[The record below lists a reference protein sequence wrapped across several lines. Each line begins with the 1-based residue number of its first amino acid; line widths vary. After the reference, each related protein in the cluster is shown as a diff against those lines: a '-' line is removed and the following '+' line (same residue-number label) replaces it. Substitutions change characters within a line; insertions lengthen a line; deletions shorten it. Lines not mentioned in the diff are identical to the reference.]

1 MPTLRISEVARRAGL
16 RPSAVR
22 YYERIGILPA
32 AARRSGQRL
41 YDETVLHRLALIDVA
56 RRTGFTLADIRVL
69 FFGFR
74 EGTPASARW
83 RALSRRKLA
92 ELDAGLRRLRE
103 MRRILIRLSDCC
115 RCSEL
120 MECGRRLSAARSR
133 YPAAP
138 SLPRP

>member
-1 MPTLRISEVARRAGL
+1 MPALRISEVARCAGL
-16 RPSAVR
+16 RPSALR

-32 AARRSGQRL
+32 AARSSGRRR
-41 YDETVLHRLALIDVA
+41 YDEAILYRLALIDVA
-56 RRTGFTLADIRVL
+56 RRTGFTLAEIRVL

-92 ELDAGLRRLRE
+92 ELDVGLRRLRE
-103 MRRILIRLSDCC
+103 MRRILQRLSDCC

-120 MECGRRLSAARSR
+120 MECGRRLHAKRR
-133 YPAAP
+133 RPPA
-138 SLPRP
+138 

>member
-1 MPTLRISEVARRAGL
+1 
-16 RPSAVR
+16 

-32 AARRSGQRL
+32 AARSSGRRR
-41 YDETVLHRLALIDVA
+41 YDETILHRLALIDVA
-56 RRTGFTLADIRVL
+56 RRTGFSLAEIRVL

-103 MRRILIRLSDCC
+103 MRRILRRLSVGC

-120 MECGRRLSAARSR
+120 LECGRRLHAGR
-133 YPAAP
+133 
-138 SLPRP
+138 